1 MGRVRGVRCCSRL
14 TRHGVQQMAG
24 RHWARAANAKS
35 YSRLSE
41 LFSQCQWQCGTAGQ
55 SHVPRWPPTTQAQ
68 WAGWCGDVTVEL
80 FVLSLLRTM

>member
-41 LFSQCQWQCGTAGQ
+41 LFSQCQW
-55 SHVPRWPPTTQAQ
+55 HWPVARPTLATHDPGQ

>member
-41 LFSQCQWQCGTAGQ
+41 LFSQCQWHCHWPVARPTLATHDPGQCSMAW
-55 SHVPRWPPTTQAQ
+55 WPL
-68 WAGWCGDVTVEL
+68 DLTVSEETRK
-80 FVLSLLRTM
+80 VLG